1 MATVNLGRLKPVFK
15 GAYNSGTAYVIDDIV
30 VYANET
36 YINIQA
42 GTNQQPN
49 TATGYWTKLA
59 AKGADG
65 TDVGATLAN
74 KEIAF
79 KTNAGAVD
87 GIPIGTA
94 GQFLKV
100 NSGATGYEYG
110 AVSSDYVKLA
120 KGAVT
125 SDASYL
131 EINGYFDD
139 SIYHCYKV
147 FIEGIRWQNG
157 SGDVNFRWTT
167 SAGTTNSTNDY
178 FVLDGSYYTTSN
190 GNRGYQNR
198 SHHNNSNINDFEGTW
213 TNKHSS
219 ATSNAKD
226 MLEGTIYQPQSG
238 KAQFSYRY
246 NTYHDSGS
254 SSYVLAISSGLYG
267 TDQATAK
274 TGFQLK
280 KSGGTN
286 IRTANWALYGIKK

>member
-1 MATVNLGRLKPVFK
+1 MATVNLGRIKPVFR
-15 GAYNSGTAYVIDDIV
+15 GAYAGGTAYVVDDIV
-30 VYANET
+30 TSGNET
-36 YINIQA
+36 FICIQA
-42 GTNQQPN
+42 STGN
-49 TATGYWTKLA
+49 ATSNASYWTKLA

-65 TDVGATLAN
+65 TDVGATLNN

-120 KGAVT
+120 KGAIT
-125 SDASYL
+125 SDTSYL
-131 EINGYFDD
+131 EVNGYFDD
-139 SIYHCYKV
+139 SVYHCYKV
-147 FIEGIRWQNG
+147 FIEGIRYQDA

-178 FVLDGSYYTTSN
+178 FIIDGSYYSN
-190 GNRGYQNR
+190 GSKGYQNR
-198 SHHNNSNINDFEGTW
+198 SSHNNNNINDFEGTW

-254 SSYVLAISSGLYG
+254 SGNIVMAISSGLYG

>member
-1 MATVNLGRLKPVFK
+1 MATINLGAIKFNWK
-15 GAYNSGTAYVIDDIV
+15 GAYNNGTTYAVDDVVSSGGNSYVCIQASTGNAVGNATAYW
-30 VYANET
+30 
-36 YINIQA
+36 NIMSSA
-42 GTNQQPN
+42 GTN
-49 TATGYWTKLA
+49 
-59 AKGADG
+59 G

-110 AVSSDYVKLA
+110 AVSSDFVKLA
-120 KGAVT
+120 KGAIT
-125 SDASYL
+125 SDTSYL

-139 SIYHCYKV
+139 SVYHCYKV
-147 FIEGIRWQNG
+147 FIEGIRYQNAG
-157 SGDVNFRWTT
+157 GDVNFRWTT

-178 FVLDGSYYTTSN
+178 FILDGSYYSN
-190 GNRGYQNR
+190 GSKGYQGR
-198 SHHNNSNINDFEGTW
+198 SSHNNNNINDFEGTW

-219 ATSNAKD
+219 ASSNAKD

-246 NTYHDSGS
+246 NTYHDSGGS
-254 SSYVLAISSGLYG
+254 TYVMAISSGLYG